1 MRKNILMILALV
13 TLLSQTFLAQDMTD
27 IRGVGMAHT
36 TAATSRGTDAIG
48 INPANVAIPEW
59 NPVTLSLPNFGMKI
73 KTELFNYD
81 IYQNYF
87 TGIPD
92 STGKR
97 VSKLLT
103 NADKN
108 NILSQMPANPQTKFL
123 SEVQWFG
130 FSLQSPVLGGI
141 GFAIRDHLGTT
152 ISMSKDYFRVAAF
165 GLDSLGSSFDFSG
178 TNGQAWWYREYNIS
192 YGRKLPV
199 TIPFLNDLYA
209 GIGVKLVK
217 GYGIFESIK
226 NNTSFTNTLDPN
238 DHYQYV
244 TKGKVDFLAHHA
256 GIDML
261 TGDSS
266 KMGPTFDKFKM
277 FPDPIGTGTGF
288 DIGITGTLLSE
299 IQLALSITNIGK
311 ITWDKNIIESYGGDS
326 INIDNPFTQFAGQND
341 TLLTAIK
348 GKNRPG
354 ASFTT
359 SLPTAL
365 RVGMM
370 MEAKNIPGLKFL
382 PGKLL
387 LAFDYLQGF
396 NESLGN
402 TKKPRVSLGMEYRII
417 PLIPL
422 RTGLSLGGGDIPRWA
437 FGFGIDAYVFSF
449 DLATDNF
456 GFLFSGKNFQMFSI
470 SAGMKIR
477 V

>member
-1 MRKNILMILALV
+1 
-13 TLLSQTFLAQDMTD
+13 
-27 IRGVGMAHT
+27 
-36 TAATSRGTDAIG
+36 
-48 INPANVAIPEW
+48 
-59 NPVTLSLPNFGMKI
+59 
-73 KTELFNYD
+73 
-81 IYQNYF
+81 
-87 TGIPD
+87 
-92 STGKR
+92 
-97 VSKLLT
+97 
-103 NADKN
+103 
-108 NILSQMPANPQTKFL
+108 
-123 SEVQWFG
+123 
-130 FSLQSPVLGGI
+130 
-141 GFAIRDHLGTT
+141 
-152 ISMSKDYFRVAAF
+152 
-165 GLDSLGSSFDFSG
+165 
-178 TNGQAWWYREYNIS
+178 
-192 YGRKLPV
+192 
-199 TIPFLNDLYA
+199 LNDLYA

>member
-178 TNGQAWWYREYNIS
+178 TGGQAWWYREYNIS

-238 DHYQYV
+238 DHY
-244 TKGKVDFLAHHA
+244 HHA

>member
-1 MRKNILMILALV
+1 MRKKVLMILVLV
-13 TLLSQTFLAQDMTD
+13 TLLSQTFLAQDITN
-27 IRGVGMAHT
+27 IRGIGMAQT

-48 INPANVAIPEW
+48 INPANVAMSEW
-59 NPVTLSLPNFGMKI
+59 NPVTLSLPNVGLNI
-73 KTELFNYD
+73 RTELFTYD
-81 IYQNYF
+81 MYQNYF
-87 TGIPD
+87 TGVPD

-123 SEVQWFG
+123 SEVQWLG
-130 FSLQSPVLGGI
+130 FSLQTPVLGGI

-152 ISMSKDYFRVAAF
+152 ISMSKDYFRVVAF
-165 GLDSLGSSFDFSG
+165 GLDSLGSSYDFSG
-178 TNGQAWWYREYNIS
+178 TGGQAWWYREYNIS

-199 TIPFLNDLYA
+199 TIPFLKDLYA

-217 GYGIFESIK
+217 GYGIFESIQ
-226 NNTSFTNTLDPN
+226 NNTSFTNTLDPI

-244 TKGKVDFLAHHA
+244 TKGKVDFLARHA
-256 GIDML
+256 GIEML

-266 KMGPTFDKFKM
+266 QMGPTFDKFKM
-277 FPDPIGTGTGF
+277 FPDPIGTGTGI
-288 DIGITGTLLSE
+288 DIGFTGTLLSE
-299 IQLALSITNIGK
+299 IQVALSITNIGK
-311 ITWDKNIIESYGGDS
+311 ITWDKNIIESYGSDS
-326 INIDNPFTQFAGQND
+326 ININNPFTQFVGQND
-341 TLLTAIK
+341 SLLTAIK

-354 ASFTT
+354 TSFTT

-370 MEAKNIPGLKFL
+370 MDANNIPGLKFL
-382 PGKLL
+382 PGKLI
-387 LAFDYLQGF
+387 LAIDYLQGF

-402 TKKPRVSLGMEYRII
+402 TKKPRGSLGLEYRII

-422 RTGLSLGGGDIPRWA
+422 RTGLSIGGGDIPRWA

-456 GFLFSGKNFQMFSI
+456 GFLFSGKNFQMFSV

-477 V
+477 I

>member
-1 MRKNILMILALV
+1 MRKNLLMILALG
-13 TLLSQTFLAQDMTD
+13 TLLSGTLRAQDLSN
-27 IRGVGMAHT
+27 IRGIGMAQT
-36 TAATSRGTDAIG
+36 TVATSRGTDAIG
-48 INPANVAIPEW
+48 INPANVALPEW
-59 NPVTLSLPNFGMKI
+59 NPVTLSLPNLGMKI
-73 KTELFNYD
+73 RTELFTYD

-87 TGIPD
+87 TGVPD

-108 NILSQMPANPQTKFL
+108 NILSQMPAIPQTRFM
-123 SEVQWFG
+123 SEVQWIG
-130 FSLQSPVLGGI
+130 FSLQTPVLGGI

-152 ISMSKDYFRVAAF
+152 IAMSKDYFRLAAF
-165 GLDSLGSSFDFSG
+165 GLDPSGSSYDFSG
-178 TNGQAWWYREYNIS
+178 TSGQAWWYREYNIS

-199 TIPFLNDLYA
+199 TIPFLKNLYA
-209 GIGVKLVK
+209 GIGVKLIK
-217 GYGIFESIK
+217 GYGIFESTQ
-226 NNTSFTNTLDPN
+226 NNTSFTNTPDPS
-238 DHYQYV
+238 DPFQYI
-244 TKGKVDFLAHHA
+244 TKGKVDFLARHA
-256 GIDML
+256 GIEML
-261 TGDSS
+261 TGDSG
-266 KMGPTFDKFKM
+266 KMGPTFNKFKA

-288 DIGITGTLLSE
+288 DIGITGTLLTE
-299 IQLALSITNIGK
+299 IQMAVSITNIGK
-311 ITWDKNIIESYGGDS
+311 ITWDKNIIESYGNDS
-326 INIDNPFTQFAGQND
+326 VTITNPFTQFVGQND
-341 TLLTAIK
+341 SMLTAIK

-370 MEAKNIPGLKFL
+370 MEAKNIPGLRFL
-382 PGKLL
+382 PGNLI

-437 FGFGIDAYVFSF
+437 FGFGIDASVFSF

-477 V
+477 I